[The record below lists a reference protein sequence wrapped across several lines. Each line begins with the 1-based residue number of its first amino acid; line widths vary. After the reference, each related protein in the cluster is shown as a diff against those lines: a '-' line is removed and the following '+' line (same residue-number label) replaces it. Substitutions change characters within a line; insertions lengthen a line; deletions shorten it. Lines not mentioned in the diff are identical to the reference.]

1 MRPHGIKRKSMAK
14 YKQEEGGDTPDKPKK
29 KVMIGRPSDTSNQKY
44 GSSIKSSFRHSSA
57 IESSVD
63 PGGRGTYT
71 ETNNQNESQYTYT
84 YTRGDQTATG
94 HSYSKVEQEYLEFL
108 KAYGHIDFSLIDFLP
123 EIKSID
129 ELKQIRRQ
137 RAKEQ
142 NSGRKYHD
150 LLKSNKQ
157 SSKRDSQDLTVIN
170 EEEIEYTETAKSNA
184 ADDDEV
190 R

>member
-1 MRPHGIKRKSMAK
+1 M
-14 YKQEEGGDTPDKPKK
+14 
-29 KVMIGRPSDTSNQKY
+29 
-44 GSSIKSSFRHSSA
+44 
-57 IESSVD
+57 
-63 PGGRGTYT
+63 
-71 ETNNQNESQYTYT
+71 
-84 YTRGDQTATG
+84 
-94 HSYSKVEQEYLEFL
+94 EFL

-137 RAKEQ
+137 RAREQ

>member
-1 MRPHGIKRKSMAK
+1 M
-14 YKQEEGGDTPDKPKK
+14 
-29 KVMIGRPSDTSNQKY
+29 
-44 GSSIKSSFRHSSA
+44 
-57 IESSVD
+57 
-63 PGGRGTYT
+63 
-71 ETNNQNESQYTYT
+71 
-84 YTRGDQTATG
+84 
-94 HSYSKVEQEYLEFL
+94 EFL

-150 LLKSNKQ
+150 LLKSNNQ

-190 R
+190 RQVQGETIKANRFDFTLND

>member
-1 MRPHGIKRKSMAK
+1 
-14 YKQEEGGDTPDKPKK
+14 
-29 KVMIGRPSDTSNQKY
+29 
-44 GSSIKSSFRHSSA
+44 
-57 IESSVD
+57 
-63 PGGRGTYT
+63 
-71 ETNNQNESQYTYT
+71 
-84 YTRGDQTATG
+84 
-94 HSYSKVEQEYLEFL
+94 LEFL

-150 LLKSNKQ
+150 LLKSNNQ

-190 R
+190 RQVQGETIKANRFDFTLND

>member
-1 MRPHGIKRKSMAK
+1 
-14 YKQEEGGDTPDKPKK
+14 
-29 KVMIGRPSDTSNQKY
+29 
-44 GSSIKSSFRHSSA
+44 
-57 IESSVD
+57 
-63 PGGRGTYT
+63 
-71 ETNNQNESQYTYT
+71 
-84 YTRGDQTATG
+84 
-94 HSYSKVEQEYLEFL
+94 VEQEYLEFL

-150 LLKSNKQ
+150 LLKSNNQ

-190 R
+190 RQVQGETIKANRFDFTLND

>member
-1 MRPHGIKRKSMAK
+1 M
-14 YKQEEGGDTPDKPKK
+14 
-29 KVMIGRPSDTSNQKY
+29 
-44 GSSIKSSFRHSSA
+44 
-57 IESSVD
+57 
-63 PGGRGTYT
+63 
-71 ETNNQNESQYTYT
+71 
-84 YTRGDQTATG
+84 
-94 HSYSKVEQEYLEFL
+94 

-150 LLKSNKQ
+150 LLKSNNQ

-190 R
+190 RQVQGETIKANRFDFTLND